1 MFLTMPDA
9 QVVEWI
15 REKYMAIAADLD
27 ERARRRWSAAEAR
40 SLGWGGI
47 QAVSAATGLSDRTI
61 RNGIKELD
69 DPEAL
74 PRVQQRRAGGG
85 RKRRELEQPQLIE
98 TLERLLDSGTR
109 GDPMSALRWTCKS
122 TRTLAEELLR
132 QGFSV
137 SANTVGRL
145 LSNSGFSLQANR
157 KTLEGK
163 QHPDRDAQF
172 QHINQRVMAF
182 QRAGCPAISVDTKK
196 KEPLGK
202 LKNPGRSYRR
212 KGDPEKVKTHDFP
225 DKKLGKAVP
234 YGVYDITYN
243 EAGVSVGISHD
254 TAEFAVAA
262 IRRWWKRLGQKRY
275 PSATRLLITADSG
288 GSNSPRTRLWR
299 WSLQQL
305 ANETA
310 LRLEL
315 CHYPPGTSKWNKVEH
330 RLFCHIT
337 RNWQGIP
344 LETLEIVINLIGST
358 RTKEGLEVH
367 AWIDEKQYQKAKSI
381 SDDQLAEVR
390 IYRDSFHGEWNYQI
404 RPNML

>member
-1 MFLTMPDA
+1 
-9 QVVEWI
+9 
-15 REKYMAIAADLD
+15 
-27 ERARRRWSAAEAR
+27 
-40 SLGWGGI
+40 
-47 QAVSAATGLSDRTI
+47 
-61 RNGIKELD
+61 
-69 DPEAL
+69 
-74 PRVQQRRAGGG
+74 
-85 RKRRELEQPQLIE
+85 
-98 TLERLLDSGTR
+98 
-109 GDPMSALRWTCKS
+109 LRWTCKS

-390 IYRDSFHGEWNYQI
+390 IYRDSFHGNGIIKSGLICYESI
-404 RPNML
+404 R